1 MASAP
6 RSPATQ
12 LITRLV
18 HGESDAGAELF
29 PLVYDHLRGLAERL
43 LKAERGDHTLEP
55 TALVHEAYVRLAD
68 GDAID
73 WRGKAR
79 FAALAA
85 KAMRQILV
93 DHARR
98 RKAQKRGGGWERV
111 TLQGLIAGKEA
122 CQLDV
127 IALDEALQHLATDHP
142 RPAHVVEL
150 RFFANMT
157 GDEIAEVL
165 GISRRTVVKDLQ
177 MAQAWL
183 LREIDRGMNEETEAR

>member
-1 MASAP
+1 MAP
-6 RSPATQ
+6 PPGSPVTQ

-18 HGESDAGAELF
+18 NDESDAAAELF
-29 PLVYDHLRGLAERL
+29 PLVYDQLRGLADRL
-43 LKAERGDHTLEP
+43 LRGERGDHTLQP

-68 GDAID
+68 TDAID

-98 RKAQKRGGGWERV
+98 KKAQKRGGDWERI
-111 TLQGLIAGKEA
+111 TLQGLIAGE
-122 CQLDV
+122 QDHHLDV
-127 IALDEALQHLATDHP
+127 MALDQALERFAKDHP
-142 RPAHVVEL
+142 RPAHIVEL

-157 GDEIAEVL
+157 GDEIAEVV
-165 GISRRTVVKDLQ
+165 GVSRRTVVKDLR

-183 LREIDRGMNEETEAR
+183 LREMDQGMSAEA

>member
-1 MASAP
+1 M
-6 RSPATQ
+6 
-12 LITRLV
+12 
-18 HGESDAGAELF
+18 
-29 PLVYDHLRGLAERL
+29 LRG
-43 LKAERGDHTLEP
+43 ERGDHTLQP

-68 GDAID
+68 TDAID

-98 RKAQKRGGGWERV
+98 KKAQKRGGGWERI
-111 TLQGLIAGKEA
+111 TLQGLIAGA
-122 CQLDV
+122 QDHHLDV
-127 IALDEALQHLATDHP
+127 MALDEALEGFAKDHP
-142 RPAHVVEL
+142 RPAHIVEL

-157 GDEIAEVL
+157 GDEIAEVV
-165 GISRRTVVKDLQ
+165 GVSRRTVVKDLT

-183 LREIDRGMNEETEAR
+183 LRQMDRGTSAEA

>member
-1 MASAP
+1 MPSPP

-18 HGESDAGAELF
+18 NDESDAAAELF
-29 PLVYDHLRGLAERL
+29 PLVYDQLRGLADRL
-43 LKAERGDHTLEP
+43 LGAERGDHTLQP

-68 GDAID
+68 TDAID

-98 RKAQKRGGGWERV
+98 KKAQKRGGDWERI
-111 TLQGLIAGKEA
+111 TLQGLIAGE
-122 CQLDV
+122 QDHHLDV
-127 IALDEALQHLATDHP
+127 MALDQALERFAKDHP
-142 RPAHVVEL
+142 RPAHIVEL

-157 GDEIAEVL
+157 GDEIAEVV
-165 GISRRTVVKDLQ
+165 GVSRRTVVKDLR

-183 LREIDRGMNEETEAR
+183 LREMDQGMSAEA

>member
-1 MASAP
+1 MASVR

-18 HGESDAGAELF
+18 GGEAGAAAELF
-29 PLVYDHLRGLAERL
+29 PLVYDQLRGLADRML
-43 LKAERGDHTLEP
+43 QAERQDHTLQP

-68 GDAID
+68 SDAID
-73 WRGKAR
+73 WRGRAR

-98 RKAQKRGGGWERV
+98 RKAQKRGGGWERI
-111 TLQGLIAGKEA
+111 TLQGLIAGEEDHR
-122 CQLDV
+122 LDV
-127 IALDEALQHLATDHP
+127 IALDEALDSFGKDYP
-142 RPAHVVEL
+142 RPAHIVEL

-157 GDEIAEVL
+157 GDEIAEVV
-165 GISRRTVVKDLQ
+165 GVSRRTVVKDLM

-183 LREIDRGMNEETEAR
+183 LREMDRGTSAQA

>member
-1 MASAP
+1 MAP
-6 RSPATQ
+6 PRRSPVTQ

-18 HGESDAGAELF
+18 NDESDAAAELF
-29 PLVYDHLRGLAERL
+29 PLVYDQLRGLADRL
-43 LKAERGDHTLEP
+43 LAKEREDHTLQP

-68 GDAID
+68 TDSID

-93 DHARR
+93 DHARG
-98 RKAQKRGGGWERV
+98 KGAQKRGGGWERI
-111 TLQGLIAGKEA
+111 TLQGLMAGE
-122 CQLDV
+122 QDHHLDV
-127 IALDEALQHLATDHP
+127 IALDEALERFAKDYP

-157 GDEIAEVL
+157 GDEIAEVV
-165 GISRRTVVKDLQ
+165 GVSRRTVVKDLT

-183 LREIDRGMNEETEAR
+183 LREMDRGMSAEA